1 MATSDHYEIR
11 RVIGKG
17 AFGKVLLAVNKLT
30 GMQVAIKCIEKSYLT
45 DEYQKRK
52 VMQEIH
58 ILKQINHK
66 NVIGL
71 YEVFETVGQILI
83 VMEHAA
89 GGDMYGFLRRKKRL
103 SETDSRPFFR

>member
-52 VMQEIH
+52 VM
-58 ILKQINHK
+58 
-66 NVIGL
+66 
-71 YEVFETVGQILI
+71 
-83 VMEHAA
+83 
-89 GGDMYGFLRRKKRL
+89 
-103 SETDSRPFFR
+103 